1 MTLRWL
7 DIDAD
12 ATVQNKGS
20 LLFLLDQRRRRF
32 LFFSHRVER
41 GEHLYLAGY
50 AYPCVIC
57 VLGF

>member
-32 LFFSHRVER
+32 LFFSHRVKEK
-41 GEHLYLAGY
+41 G
-50 AYPCVIC
+50 IS
-57 VLGF
+57 VLQGMHIHA